1 MAAGIQRKNKLDDFR
16 LASGLRLP
24 ERRLG
29 LKALLKGLNVAEVL
43 GSNASAVLGPVE
55 PRSAYMVGV
64 GLGPGRPRPCPDPA
78 LLAL

>member
-1 MAAGIQRKNKLDDFR
+1 MQRKTKLDDFR

-43 GSNASAVLGPVE
+43 GSNASAVLGRAE
-55 PRSAYMVGV
+55 PRSSYMVGV
-64 GLGPGRPRPCPDPA
+64 GRRVGRPRPCPVPV